1 MRMRR
6 FGVGL
11 FLVLH
16 GLAHAAAGTAAQD
29 APRGIAAALPAGARE
44 LLATLL
50 FIVAMPG
57 FVAAGFG
64 VWGTLGLRRIWAPL
78 TSTAVL
84 GSALLLALYSPPS
97 TQLVVGLGLD
107 AAALAL
113 SGAFS
118 PGVRAF
124 RVTS

>member
-1 MRMRR
+1 MRR
-6 FGVGL
+6 FAIGL

-29 APRGIAAALPAGARE
+29 VPRGIAAALPAGASAPF
-44 LLATLL
+44 ATLL

-64 VWGTLGLRRIWAPL
+64 VWGVVGLRRIWGPL
-78 TSTAVL
+78 TSSAVMA
-84 GSALLLALYSPPS
+84 SALLIAFYSPPPA
-97 TQLVVGLGLD
+97 QVVAGLVLD
-107 AAALAL
+107 GVALAL

-118 PGVRAF
+118 VGVWAWR
-124 RVTS
+124 TT